1 MKKGEY
7 FSSLLHIKVKRSQF
21 APLFISRY
29 TCPFRYI
36 GSFDIVSWYSNI
48 RPNNCPTLSKR
59 YFHVFR
65 FELFPL
71 TCIAISQ
78 LSESPLTTFP
88 VVESPDEIF
97 SYQAWSI
104 IKRQRNFLFIT
115 CVLKV
120 ALERPAKVA
129 AAQAKMAK
137 A

>member
-1 MKKGEY
+1 MVLQYQTQQLSHPEQEI
-7 FSSLLHIKVKRSQF
+7 FSV
-21 APLFISRY
+21 
-29 TCPFRYI
+29 
-36 GSFDIVSWYSNI
+36 V
-48 RPNNCPTLSKR
+48 
-59 YFHVFR
+59 
-65 FELFPL
+65 FELFRR
-71 TCIAISQ
+71 TCIVISQ